1 MTITIKDGESLWEIS
16 QKYEEQHGLSKEEF
30 FKWVEKHNGVS
41 RDYIVAGKDL
51 VLPIKS
57 EPIAIDEVQF
67 FEENIVD
74 VVEHLAD
81 KGIRVIV
88 AGLDKDFRG
97 EPFGTMP
104 TLLTKAEFV
113 TKLYCIE

>member
-1 MTITIKDGESLWEIS
+1 VFSLKKLWRNYSYSIILVVLSLVASIIIKTNLTPTDTNQYMTITIKDGESLWEIS

-57 EPIAIDEVQF
+57 EPIAIDGVQ
-67 FEENIVD
+67 E
-74 VVEHLAD
+74 LAS
-81 KGIRVIV
+81 R
-88 AGLDKDFRG
+88 
-97 EPFGTMP
+97 
-104 TLLTKAEFV
+104 
-113 TKLYCIE
+113 